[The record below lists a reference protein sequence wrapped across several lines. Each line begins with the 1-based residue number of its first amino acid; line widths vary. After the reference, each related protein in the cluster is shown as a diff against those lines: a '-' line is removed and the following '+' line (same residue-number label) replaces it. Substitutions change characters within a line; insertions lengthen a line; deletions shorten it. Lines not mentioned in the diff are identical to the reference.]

1 MIQKILEADTELEK
15 TIEED
20 SLVHLKEGN
29 VNKAHREVS
38 LTSEEPRHPSL
49 VLADHVAPDGADC
62 VNSAVDDVT
71 LDFHSDLNSLLL
83 SVTLLL
89 AILEG
94 HEVHDQWA

>member
-1 MIQKILEADTELEK
+1 MIQKILEADTELEQAV
-15 TIEED
+15 EED
-20 SLVHLKEGN
+20 SLIHLKEGN

-49 VLADHVAPDGADC
+49 VLADHVAPDGANS
-62 VNSAVDDVT
+62 VSSAVDDVT
-71 LDFHSDLNSLLL
+71 FDFLSDLNSLLL